1 MIHDPNNDP
10 FWAGTKYAAA
20 GVRVALERAYA
31 RRDRDEGR
39 IRIWYGDTDT
49 GRAWQE
55 EYDVLGYVGR
65 SMGTQKVP
73 LLIFSRRSIGGGAIL
88 TKNIVRIDWVKGS
101 HALYKHPT
109 FSSGFEHARIGTTPP
124 GRDWGRR
131 GLSRSSTTTESMS
144 LRSSGRPRPGAGWVS
159 CAATVTASDHPR
171 GLTR

>member
-31 RRDRDEGR
+31 QRNTDAGR
-39 IRIWYGDTDT
+39 VRIWYGDTDT

-65 SMGTQKVP
+65 SGGTQKVP
-73 LLIFSRRSIGGGAIL
+73 LLIFNSRSCGGAIL
-88 TKNIVRIDWVKGS
+88 TEKIVRIDWVKGA

-109 FSSGFEHARIGTTPP
+109 FSSGFEHARIGATPP
-124 GRDWGRR
+124 GRDWGRSRPFSVINDDGEYVAAFERETQARRWLEFMR
-131 GLSRSSTTTESMS
+131 GDRYSK
-144 LRSSGRPRPGAGWVS
+144 
-159 CAATVTASDHPR
+159 
-171 GLTR
+171 